1 MRKSRKIVFA
11 VSTAMALT
19 LAGCGSDKKAE
30 EVVPTVAPTATPTI
44 PPVTATPAPT
54 STPAP
59 RKIGEK
65 TSQSKFVY
73 LTNNLKTD
81 VRELYLMV
89 SGGEDWG
96 ENLIPREFAVK
107 ASDQVQMFYTPE
119 SVQASAEEEDSEE
132 TGAPS
137 GALYDMKL
145 VTADG
150 NTYEIYS
157 IELSDMEKASLTLDE
172 ETSTAYL
179 RYMSLSEKKEKDTKE
194 NSQQTG
200 HGDDYDSDDESYDDS
215 YSDDGNYDDGSSDDG
230 NYDDGNYDDGSSD
243 DGNYDDGSSDDGNS
257 DDGSSDDGNYDD
269 GGSDDGSSD
278 DGGSDDGN
286 YDDGSSDSGSGD
298 DYVDAGDGDDDG
310 YYDTEE

>member
-1 MRKSRKIVFA
+1 
-11 VSTAMALT
+11 MALT

-89 SGGEDWG
+89 SGSEDWG
-96 ENLIPREFAVK
+96 DNLIPREFSVK

-119 SVQASAEEEDSEE
+119 SVQVSAEEEDSEE

-179 RYMSLSEKKEKDTKE
+179 RYIRDPEYIPISIDRRTLVE
-194 NSQQTG
+194 NSNVINKDGLERYNQFSCRIPGTYGKNEKQLVIPDEQVFRKTNGSYIAFLRKDEAPFVFDVVTKQVDHEIRKLTG
-200 HGDDYDSDDESYDDS
+200 EEFVKQYFDEVDKTAENKVTSLQKYKAKSKDLSDLKVKMPTPPIKSK
-215 YSDDGNYDDGSSDDG
+215 
-230 NYDDGNYDDGSSD
+230 
-243 DGNYDDGSSDDGNS
+243 
-257 DDGSSDDGNYDD
+257 
-269 GGSDDGSSD
+269 
-278 DGGSDDGN
+278 
-286 YDDGSSDSGSGD
+286 
-298 DYVDAGDGDDDG
+298 
-310 YYDTEE
+310 

>member
-1 MRKSRKIVFA
+1 
-11 VSTAMALT
+11 
-19 LAGCGSDKKAE
+19 
-30 EVVPTVAPTATPTI
+30 
-44 PPVTATPAPT
+44 
-54 STPAP
+54 
-59 RKIGEK
+59 
-65 TSQSKFVY
+65 
-73 LTNNLKTD
+73 
-81 VRELYLMV
+81 MV
-89 SGGEDWG
+89 SGSEDWG
-96 ENLIPREFAVK
+96 DNLIPREFSVK

-200 HGDDYDSDDESYDDS
+200 YGDDYDSEDESYDDS
-215 YSDDGNYDDGSSDDG
+215 YSDDGS
-230 NYDDGNYDDGSSD
+230 YDDGNSD
-243 DGNYDDGSSDDGNS
+243 DGYYDDGSSDDGNS
-257 DDGSSDDGNYDD
+257 DDGGSDDGNYDD
-269 GGSDDGSSD
+269 GGSDDGNSDDGGSNDGSSGDGGSDDGDYD
-278 DGGSDDGN
+278 DGGSDD
-286 YDDGSSDSGSGD
+286 GSGD
-298 DYVDAGDGDDDG
+298 DYVDAGDGEDDG

>member
-11 VSTAMALT
+11 VGTAMALT
-19 LAGCGSDKKAE
+19 LAGCGSDKKPE

-89 SGGEDWG
+89 SGSEDWG
-96 ENLIPREFAVK
+96 DNLIPREFSVK

-200 HGDDYDSDDESYDDS
+200 YGDDYDSEDDS
-215 YSDDGNYDDGSSDDG
+215 YSDDGSYDDGS
-230 NYDDGNYDDGSSD
+230 YDDGNSD
-243 DGNYDDGSSDDGNS
+243 DGYY

-269 GGSDDGSSD
+269 GGSDDGNYD

-286 YDDGSSDSGSGD
+286 YDDGGSDDGSSGDGGSDDGDYDDGGSDDGSGD
-298 DYVDAGDGDDDG
+298 DYVDAGDGEDDG

>member
-1 MRKSRKIVFA
+1 M
-11 VSTAMALT
+11 
-19 LAGCGSDKKAE
+19 
-30 EVVPTVAPTATPTI
+30 
-44 PPVTATPAPT
+44 TATPAPT

-89 SGGEDWG
+89 SGSEDWG
-96 ENLIPREFAVK
+96 DNLIPREFSVK

-200 HGDDYDSDDESYDDS
+200 YGDDYDSDDESYDDS

-257 DDGSSDDGNYDD
+257 DDGNYDD

>member
-1 MRKSRKIVFA
+1 
-11 VSTAMALT
+11 
-19 LAGCGSDKKAE
+19 
-30 EVVPTVAPTATPTI
+30 
-44 PPVTATPAPT
+44 
-54 STPAP
+54 
-59 RKIGEK
+59 
-65 TSQSKFVY
+65 
-73 LTNNLKTD
+73 
-81 VRELYLMV
+81 
-89 SGGEDWG
+89 
-96 ENLIPREFAVK
+96 
-107 ASDQVQMFYTPE
+107 
-119 SVQASAEEEDSEE
+119 
-132 TGAPS
+132 
-137 GALYDMKL
+137 MKL

-200 HGDDYDSDDESYDDS
+200 YGDDYDSDDESYDDS

-257 DDGSSDDGNYDD
+257 DDG
-269 GGSDDGSSD
+269 
-278 DGGSDDGN
+278 GSDDGN

>member
-1 MRKSRKIVFA
+1 MKKSRKIVFA

-44 PPVTATPAPT
+44 PPATATPAPT

-73 LTNNLKTD
+73 LTNSLKTD

-119 SVQASAEEEDSEE
+119 SVQTSAEEEDSEE
-132 TGAPS
+132 NSAPS

-200 HGDDYDSDDESYDDS
+200 YGDDYDSEDDS
-215 YSDDGNYDDGSSDDG
+215 YSDDGSYDDGS
-230 NYDDGNYDDGSSD
+230 YDDGNSD
-243 DGNYDDGSSDDGNS
+243 DGYY

-269 GGSDDGSSD
+269 GGSDDGNYD

-286 YDDGSSDSGSGD
+286 YDDGGSDDGSSGDGGSDDGDYDDGGSDDGSGD
-298 DYVDAGDGDDDG
+298 DYVDAGDGEDDG

>member
-11 VSTAMALT
+11 VGTAMALT

-89 SGGEDWG
+89 SGSEDWG
-96 ENLIPREFAVK
+96 DNLIPREFSVK

-200 HGDDYDSDDESYDDS
+200 YGDDYDSEDDS
-215 YSDDGNYDDGSSDDG
+215 YSDDGSYDDGS
-230 NYDDGNYDDGSSD
+230 YDDGNSD
-243 DGNYDDGSSDDGNS
+243 DGYY

-269 GGSDDGSSD
+269 GGSDDGNYD

-286 YDDGSSDSGSGD
+286 YDDGGSDDGSSGDGGSDDGDYDDGGSDDGSGD
-298 DYVDAGDGDDDG
+298 DYVDAGDGEDDG

>member
-89 SGGEDWG
+89 SGSEDWG
-96 ENLIPREFAVK
+96 DNLIPREFSVK

-132 TGAPS
+132 TGTPS

-200 HGDDYDSDDESYDDS
+200 YGDDYDSEDDS
-215 YSDDGNYDDGSSDDG
+215 YSDDGSYDDGS
-230 NYDDGNYDDGSSD
+230 YDDGNSD
-243 DGNYDDGSSDDGNS
+243 DGYYDDGSSDDGNS
-257 DDGSSDDGNYDD
+257 DDGGSDDGNYDD
-269 GGSDDGSSD
+269 GGSDDGNSD
-278 DGGSDDGN
+278 DGGSDDGSSGDGGSDDGD
-286 YDDGSSDSGSGD
+286 YDDGGSDDGSGD
-298 DYVDAGDGDDDG
+298 DYLDAGHGEDDG

>member
-89 SGGEDWG
+89 SGSEDWG
-96 ENLIPREFAVK
+96 DNLIPREFSVK

-132 TGAPS
+132 TGTPS

-179 RYMSLSEKKEKDTKE
+179 RYMSLLEKKEKDTKE

-200 HGDDYDSDDESYDDS
+200 YGDDYDSEDDS
-215 YSDDGNYDDGSSDDG
+215 YSDDGSYDDGS
-230 NYDDGNYDDGSSD
+230 YDDGNSD
-243 DGNYDDGSSDDGNS
+243 DGYY

-269 GGSDDGSSD
+269 GGSDDGNYD

-286 YDDGSSDSGSGD
+286 YDDGGSDDGSSGDGGSDDGDYDDGGSDDGSGD
-298 DYVDAGDGDDDG
+298 DYVDAGDGEDDG

>member
-59 RKIGEK
+59 RKIGK
-65 TSQSKFVY
+65 KPTVKVCLSYKQSENRCKRTVSHGFRKRR
-73 LTNNLKTD
+73 LGRQSDSKRILGKGIRSGSD
-81 VRELYLMV
+81 VLYTGICTGFRRRE
-89 SGGEDWG
+89 
-96 ENLIPREFAVK
+96 
-107 ASDQVQMFYTPE
+107 
-119 SVQASAEEEDSEE
+119 SEE

-200 HGDDYDSDDESYDDS
+200 YGDDYDSEDESYDDS

-257 DDGSSDDGNYDD
+257 DDGSSDGGNYDD
-269 GGSDDGSSD
+269 GGSDDGSSGDGGSDDGDYD
-278 DGGSDDGN
+278 DGGSDD
-286 YDDGSSDSGSGD
+286 GSGD
-298 DYVDAGDGDDDG
+298 DYVDAGDGEDDG

>member
-89 SGGEDWG
+89 SGSEDWG
-96 ENLIPREFAVK
+96 DNLIPREFSVK

-132 TGAPS
+132 TGTPS

-200 HGDDYDSDDESYDDS
+200 YGDDYDSEDDS
-215 YSDDGNYDDGSSDDG
+215 YSDDGSYDDGS
-230 NYDDGNYDDGSSD
+230 YDDGNSD
-243 DGNYDDGSSDDGNS
+243 DGYY

-269 GGSDDGSSD
+269 GGSDDGNYDDGGSDDGNSD
-278 DGGSDDGN
+278 DGGSDDGSSGDGGSDDGD
-286 YDDGSSDSGSGD
+286 YDDGGSDDGSGD
-298 DYVDAGDGDDDG
+298 DYVDAGDGEDDG

>member
-89 SGGEDWG
+89 SGSEDWG
-96 ENLIPREFAVK
+96 DNLIPREFSVK

-132 TGAPS
+132 TGTPS

-200 HGDDYDSDDESYDDS
+200 YGDDYDSEDDS
-215 YSDDGNYDDGSSDDG
+215 YSDDGSYDDGS
-230 NYDDGNYDDGSSD
+230 YDDGNSD
-243 DGNYDDGSSDDGNS
+243 DGYYDDGSSDDGNS
-257 DDGSSDDGNYDD
+257 DDGGSDDGNYDDGGSDDGNYDD
-269 GGSDDGSSD
+269 GGSDDGSSGDGGSDDGDYD
-278 DGGSDDGN
+278 DGGSDD
-286 YDDGSSDSGSGD
+286 GSGD
-298 DYVDAGDGDDDG
+298 DYVDAGDGEDDG

>member
-89 SGGEDWG
+89 SGSEDWG
-96 ENLIPREFAVK
+96 DNLIPREFSVK

-119 SVQASAEEEDSEE
+119 SVQVSAEEEDSEE

-200 HGDDYDSDDESYDDS
+200 YGDDYDSEDDS
-215 YSDDGNYDDGSSDDG
+215 YSDDGSYDDGS
-230 NYDDGNYDDGSSD
+230 YDDGNSD
-243 DGNYDDGSSDDGNS
+243 DGYY

-269 GGSDDGSSD
+269 GGSDDGNYD

-286 YDDGSSDSGSGD
+286 YDDGGSDDGSSGDGGSDDGDYDDGGSDDGSGD
-298 DYVDAGDGDDDG
+298 DYVDAGDGEDDG